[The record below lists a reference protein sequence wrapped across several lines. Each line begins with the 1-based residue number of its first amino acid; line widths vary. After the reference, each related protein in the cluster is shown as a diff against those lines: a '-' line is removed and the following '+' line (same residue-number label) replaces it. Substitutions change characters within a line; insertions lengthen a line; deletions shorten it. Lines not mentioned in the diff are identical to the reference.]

1 MFKQNKGFTLIELLI
16 TVAIIG
22 ILAAVAMPAYSDYVL
37 RGKLTE
43 AFTGLADGR
52 VRMEQYFQDNR
63 SYRTNPVNNNDCG
76 IAANLPTSKYFNFV
90 CSATSATVYTITA
103 TGIAAQGTG
112 GIEYTIDQSNGKAS
126 NMSRAG
132 WVNPNPNTCW
142 VTKKGGVC

>member
-52 VRMEQYFQDNR
+52 VKMEQYFQDNR
-63 SYRTNPVNNNDCG
+63 TYQSNPVSGTNCG
-76 IAANLPTSKYFNFV
+76 VTAWGPSKYFGFT
-90 CSATSATVYTITA
+90 CTATTATTYTIKA
-103 TGIAAQGTG
+103 TGITAQGTG
-112 GIEYTIDQSNGKAS
+112 GLEYTIDQSNAKAS
-126 NMSRAG
+126 NISRAG
-132 WVNPNPNTCW
+132 WTNPNPNTCW
-142 VTKKGGVC
+142 ASKKGGVC